1 MNRSAIAGILTTG
14 IMRTLL
20 FLAVLGVV
28 VTGVTLNAD
37 NPPASVFEHAI
48 GPIGKNFWSCYFR
61 SRNVISDW
69 FSIYKCNFLKTLHK
83 SLFNKNNLIVI
94 VFIVISTIIFLLI
107 GKPIGLLII
116 AGAINGWILPITL
129 GAILIASRKNQLL
142 EIINIQY
149 GC

>member
-48 GPIGKNFWSCYFR
+48 GPIGKIFWSCYFAAAM
-61 SRNVISDW
+61 SSVIGSAYT
-69 FSIYKCNFLKTLHK
+69 SATFLKHYTNHY
-83 SLFNKNNLIVI
+83 LIK
-94 VFIVISTIIFLLI
+94 II
-107 GKPIGLLII
+107 
-116 AGAINGWILPITL
+116 
-129 GAILIASRKNQLL
+129 
-142 EIINIQY
+142 
-149 GC
+149 